1 MNAALHRVLR
11 SVYRKEPISSFILTM
26 GAVDVAI
33 GGLGSHWSLFSL
45 GLGIVSLAIVL
56 RWWQLQRLQEPDVE
70 PAPESSDYY
79 YLPPSA
85 SPPVLPKLRADRQSP
100 PRSGFDR

>member
-1 MNAALHRVLR
+1 MNTALHRVLK

-33 GGLGSHWSLFSL
+33 GGLGSHWSLFSV

-56 RWWQLQRLQEPDVE
+56 RWWQIQRLHEPE
-70 PAPESSDYY
+70 PELEPEPETPNSY

-85 SPPVLPKLRADRQSP
+85 VSPALPKLRTSRKHLH
-100 PRSGFDR
+100 